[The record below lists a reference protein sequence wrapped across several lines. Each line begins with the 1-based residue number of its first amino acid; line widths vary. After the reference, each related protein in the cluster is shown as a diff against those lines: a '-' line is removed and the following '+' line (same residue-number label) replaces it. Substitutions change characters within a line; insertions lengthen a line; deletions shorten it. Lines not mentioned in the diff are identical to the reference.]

1 MRASFFIGSHQLALY
16 TRPATREPT
25 MKRIR
30 DWIRQLGPGL
40 ITGAADDDPSG
51 IATYS
56 QAGAQFGFLTLWTI
70 VFTYPLMVGIQL
82 VSARIGRVTGHG
94 LASNIGRNF
103 PRPILYGVVALLVV
117 ANTVNIAADIAAMGE
132 SLQLVIGGPPH
143 AYAVLFGVL
152 CLLLQVFLSYRR
164 YVRYLKWLTLALLSY
179 VLVLLTI
186 HIPWGIVAAH
196 TVTPHFALTADYLT
210 VVVAVFGT
218 TISPYLFFWQAA
230 QEVEELNADP
240 AANALARD
248 PEGAAQHLRRIK
260 IDTYL
265 GMAFSNIVAFS
276 IMLATAATL
285 NVAGV
290 TDIQTSAQ
298 AAEALRPLA
307 GNFTFLLFAL
317 GIIGTG
323 LIAVPVLA
331 GSAAYA
337 VTEIFEWKRGL
348 DLKLLEAREFYAII
362 ALATLGGVALDF
374 SPIDPIRALFWSAV
388 LNGIIAVPIMVV
400 MMLLAD
406 DPKVMG
412 PFTVT
417 RRLKALGWLATW
429 TMAAAVVAMFVT
441 A

>member
-1 MRASFFIGSHQLALY
+1 MRSTL
-16 TRPATREPT
+16 
-25 MKRIR
+25 R
-30 DWIRQLGPGL
+30 DWTRQLGPGL

-56 QAGAQFGFLTLWTI
+56 QAGAQFGLLTLWTI

-94 LASNIGRNF
+94 LASNIGRHF
-103 PRPILYGVVALLVV
+103 PRPVVYGIVTLLLI
-117 ANTVNIAADIAAMGE
+117 ANTINIAADIAAMGE
-132 SLQLVIGGPPH
+132 SLQLIVGGPPH
-143 AYAVLFGVL
+143 VYAIVFGL
-152 CLLLQVFLSYRR
+152 ICLLLQVFLTYQR

-179 VLVLLTI
+179 VVLVLTI
-186 HIPWGIVAAH
+186 EIPWREVAARSL
-196 TVTPHFALTADYLT
+196 TPHFALTAEYLT

-218 TISPYLFFWQAA
+218 TISPYLFFWQAS
-230 QEVEELNADP
+230 QEVEDLDADP
-240 AANALARD
+240 AANALAHA
-248 PEGAAQHLRRIK
+248 PEGAEEHLRRIK

-265 GMAFSNIVAFS
+265 GMAFSNVVAFC
-276 IMLATAATL
+276 IILGTAATL
-285 NVAGV
+285 NAAGV

-307 GNFTFLLFAL
+307 GHFAFLLFAL

-348 DLKLLEAREFYAII
+348 DLKLLEAREFYTII

-388 LNGIIAVPIMVV
+388 INGIMVAPIIVV
-400 MMLLAD
+400 MMNLATNR
-406 DPKVMG
+406 KVMTQ
-412 PFTVT
+412 FTLSPWLRVV
-417 RRLKALGWLATW
+417 GWLT
-429 TMAAAVVAMFVT
+429 AVVMAFCVVGLI
-441 A
+441 ASWII

>member
-1 MRASFFIGSHQLALY
+1 MRRTL
-16 TRPATREPT
+16 
-25 MKRIR
+25 R
-30 DWIRQLGPGL
+30 DWFKQLGPGL

-56 QAGAQFGFLTLWTI
+56 QAGAQFGFLTLWTV
-70 VFTYPLMVGIQL
+70 VFTYPLMVGIQM

-94 LASNIGRNF
+94 LASNIGRHF
-103 PRPILYGVVALLVV
+103 PRPVVYAIVALLVF
-117 ANTVNIAADIAAMGE
+117 ANTINIAADIAAMGE
-132 SLQLVIGGPPH
+132 SLQLVVGGPPH
-143 AYAVLFGVL
+143 VYAIFFGLVS
-152 CLLLQVFLSYRR
+152 LLLQVFLTYQR

-179 VLVLLTI
+179 VVLVLTVE
-186 HIPWGIVAAH
+186 IPWREVAARSL
-196 TVTPHFALTADYLT
+196 TPHFSLTAQYLT

-218 TISPYLFFWQAA
+218 TISPYLFFWQAS

-240 AANALARD
+240 DAGALAHA
-248 PEGAAQHLRRIK
+248 PHGAEEHLRRIK

-265 GMAFSNIVAFS
+265 GMAFSNIVAFC
-276 IMLATAATL
+276 IILGTAATL

-290 TDIQTSAQ
+290 TDIQTAAQ
-298 AAEALRPLA
+298 AASALRPLA
-307 GNFTFLLFAL
+307 GDLGFLLFAL

-348 DLKLLEAREFYAII
+348 DLKLLEAREFYTII

-388 LNGIIAVPIMVV
+388 VNGVIAVPIMVV

-412 PFTVT
+412 TFAVT
-417 RRLKALGWLATW
+417 RRLKAFGWLATG
-429 TMAAAVVAMFVT
+429 TMAAAVAAMFAT
-441 A
+441 W

>member
-1 MRASFFIGSHQLALY
+1 MRG
-16 TRPATREPT
+16 
-25 MKRIR
+25 KVR
-30 DWIRQLGPGL
+30 DWLKQLGPGL

-82 VSARIGRVTGHG
+82 ISARIGRVTGHG

-103 PRPILYGVVALLVV
+103 PRPVLHVIVALLVF
-117 ANTVNIAADIAAMGE
+117 ANTINIAADIAAMGE
-132 SLQLVIGGPPH
+132 ALQLVVGGPPH
-143 AYAVLFGVL
+143 VYAVIFGLV
-152 CLLLQVFLSYRR
+152 CLLLQVFLSYQR

-179 VLVLLTI
+179 VVLVLTI
-186 HIPWGIVAAH
+186 KIPWREVAAH
-196 TVTPHFALTADYLT
+196 TLTPHFALTAEYLT

-218 TISPYLFFWQAA
+218 TISPYLFFWQAS
-230 QEVEELNADP
+230 QEVEELDADP
-240 AANALARD
+240 SAGALAHA
-248 PEGAAQHLRRIK
+248 PEGAAEHLRRIK

-265 GMAFSNIVAFS
+265 GMAFSNIVAFC
-276 IMLATAATL
+276 IILGTAATL
-285 NVAGV
+285 NAAGV
-290 TDIQTSAQ
+290 TDIRTSAQ

-307 GNFTFLLFAL
+307 GPFAFLLFSL

-323 LIAVPVLA
+323 MIAVPVLA

-337 VTEIFEWKRGL
+337 VAETFEWKRGL
-348 DLKLLEAREFYAII
+348 DLKLLEAREFYTII

-388 LNGIIAVPIMVV
+388 VNGVIAVPIMVV

-406 DPKVMG
+406 DAKVMG
-412 PFTVT
+412 GFTVT
-417 RRLKALGWLATW
+417 RQLKALGWLATG
-429 TMAAAVVAMFVT
+429 TMAAAVVAMFAT
-441 A
+441 W

>member
-1 MRASFFIGSHQLALY
+1 
-16 TRPATREPT
+16 

-30 DWIRQLGPGL
+30 EWARQLGPGL

-56 QAGAQFGFLTLWTI
+56 QAGAQFGFLTLWTV

-94 LASNIGRNF
+94 LASNIGRHF
-103 PRPILYGVVALLVV
+103 PRPVIYCIVALLVA
-117 ANTVNIAADIAAMGE
+117 ANTFNIAADIAAMGE
-132 SLQLVIGGPPH
+132 ALQLVVGGPPH
-143 AYAVLFGVL
+143 GHAVVIGVI

-186 HIPWGIVAAH
+186 DIPWRTVAAH
-196 TVTPHFALTADYLT
+196 TITPHFALTSEYLT

-218 TISPYLFFWQAA
+218 TISPYLFFWQAS
-230 QEVEELNADP
+230 QEVEELDADP
-240 AANALARD
+240 DAGALAHA
-248 PEGAAQHLRRIK
+248 PEGAAEHLRRIK

-265 GMAFSNIVAFS
+265 GMAFSNLVAFC

-290 TDIQTSAQ
+290 TDIQTAAQ

-337 VTEIFEWKRGL
+337 VAESFEWKRGL

-374 SPIDPIRALFWSAV
+374 SPIDPIRALFWAAV
-388 LNGIIAVPIMVV
+388 INGVIAVPIMVV

-412 PFTVT
+412 GFTVT
-417 RRLKALGWLATW
+417 RRLKALGWLATG
-429 TMAAAVVAMFVT
+429 TMAAAVAAMLAT
-441 A
+441 W